1 MNCCYGGNKL
11 SKRRQ
16 QNHFLPYRTGARSQL
31 GREGNTSTGI
41 QCERKWL
48 FCECYTR
55 MHSFK
60 LSLCINP
67 IKRSISFPIS
77 AELYRY
83 LPIDVH
89 VIIQSSRSVQ
99 PSFHSLSLSGREWS
113 VQEPLKK
120 LQLAAFESWNNKL
133 LIGSHCVE
141 SDCANGSA

>member
-1 MNCCYGGNKL
+1 MEEINYPKEDSKIISSLIARALDRSWEGKEIQAQGFSVNGGGCSANVTL
-11 SKRRQ
+11 ECIHLNYPFVSI
-16 QNHFLPYRTGARSQL
+16 QL
-31 GREGNTSTGI
+31 R
-41 QCERKWL
+41 
-48 FCECYTR
+48 
-55 MHSFK
+55 
-60 LSLCINP
+60 
-67 IKRSISFPIS
+67 RSISFPIS